1 MYLSPL
7 GSGEPSYGYTA
18 TPDTTTSLFRGR
30 LDVKISMPQA
40 TDTLFQ
46 TKALLEHRLGS
57 DLFDGIPSVT
67 GIYRF
72 YDTRGELL
80 YVGKA
85 KNLRMRLFSYKRAR
99 PGQVSRKVARMI
111 SQISRIEIEETET
124 EREALLLENRWIR
137 EHRPPFNHA
146 NKQTE
151 AYYFVYLKAAEE
163 ALEFRLAMHVHDDTE
178 KEFWH
183 GCFKGHNP
191 VRRSMGCLLQLLW
204 MAEHNVGSPHYLPVQ
219 LTRRLTPMRFRLRW
233 NYPDSPSVNYGL
245 TELLNGWIRGSSC
258 ELLKWLL
265 VQIECGRQMDPF
277 ETHFLE
283 NRLECLKSFFD
294 RKLVRHRML
303 RKHLP
308 DGHKMIGQDELDD
321 LIVEQGSAL

>member
-1 MYLSPL
+1 
-7 GSGEPSYGYTA
+7 
-18 TPDTTTSLFRGR
+18 
-30 LDVKISMPQA
+30 MPQA
-40 TDTLFQ
+40 TDILFQ
-46 TKALLEHRLGS
+46 TKPLLECRLGS
-57 DLFDGIPSVT
+57 DQFDAIPSVA

-72 YDTRGELL
+72 YDSSGELL

-85 KNLRMRLFSYKRAR
+85 KNLRLRLFSYKRAR

-111 SQISRIEIEETET
+111 ARISRIEIEETET

-151 AYYFVYLKAAEE
+151 AYYFVYLKAGEE

-178 KEFWH
+178 EKFWH

-204 MAEHNVGSPHYLPVQ
+204 MAEHHVVSPHYLPVQ
-219 LTRRLTPMRFRLRW
+219 LTRRLTPMRFSLRW
-233 NYPDSPSVNYGL
+233 NQPESPSVDYGL
-245 TELLNGWIRGSSC
+245 TELLNGWITGESC
-258 ELLKWLL
+258 ELLEWLV
-265 VQIECGRQMDPF
+265 VQIECGRKLSLF

-283 NRLECLKSFFD
+283 NRIEYLKSFFD
-294 RKLVRHRML
+294 RKLVRHRIL
-303 RKHLP
+303 REQLL
-308 DGHKMIGQDELDD
+308 DGHRMIAQDELDD
-321 LIVEQGSAL
+321 LIVKRAEDLRKLI